1 MSEQTCPIILANGL
15 RCNQHAT
22 ACNGGYRVQCE
33 ICKGCVID
41 SRLVRSPQS
50 VLNWEDVLGGVREM
64 KLGTYGEP
72 KVEFGNNGMATVS
85 AFTEGG
91 EKHSISSFPRTINE
105 RADKLLDGLSRKSSF
120 FGEQVDLN
128 ATTDF
133 PMAYARASEEFKA
146 FISFLDESGY
156 VRRVSSPESRD
167 IRLSVTAKGH
177 EACRSRQLSGGVTI
191 FVSSTCFDL
200 IDCRAE
206 LAAHLQELGF
216 NVLLSDMPEYFEVS
230 KSGHSIESCLFNIGK
245 SNLVIC
251 LIDQRYG
258 PTLEAFGY
266 PGKSATDVEIAH
278 ARKLGLPI
286 RYFIRKQAFMEHGL
300 MRNDP
305 AAFESQWVEA
315 GKDKGL
321 QRKKWFDFVNSC
333 KNPPADQQSNNWI
346 DQFVSSVD
354 LKRIVA
360 KRIQE
365 FVN

>member
-1 MSEQTCPIILANGL
+1 MIEQTCPLIVVDGL
-15 RCNQHAT
+15 RCNQPAT
-22 ACNGGYRVQCE
+22 ACTDGYRVQCN
-33 ICKGCVID
+33 ICKGCVLN
-41 SRLVRSPQS
+41 SRLVRSPGS
-50 VLNWEDVLGGVREM
+50 ALNLEVALGGVCEM
-64 KLGTYGEP
+64 KTKQYGEP
-72 KVEFGNNGMATVS
+72 KVEFDDNGLVSVS
-85 AFTEGG
+85 AFTE
-91 EKHSISSFPRTINE
+91 EAVRHCISKFPNTINE
-105 RADKLLDGLSRKSSF
+105 RAAKLLEALSRKSSY
-120 FGEQVDLN
+120 FGECIELFP
-128 ATTDF
+128 AIDF
-133 PMAYARASEEFKA
+133 PMAYARTSEEFKA
-146 FISFLDESGY
+146 FVNFLDEVGY
-156 VRRVSSPESRD
+156 
-167 IRLSVTAKGH
+167 IRLGSKLDSLPILLSVTAKGH

-245 SNLVIC
+245 SNLVVC

-266 PGKSATDVEIAH
+266 PGKSATEVEIAH

-305 AAFESQWVEA
+305 EEFSSQWVEA
-315 GKDKGL
+315 GKGRGS
-321 QRKKWFDFVNSC
+321 QRKKWFDFVTSC
-333 KNPPADQQSNNWI
+333 KNPPADQRSNNWI

-365 FVN
+365 IFN